1 MQKRLEVY
9 ALLLMMAAGLGLA
22 GCGTQRPGKIGG
34 AVSDAQSG
42 KAAAQAH
49 VVVYGLSNPEGT
61 VQIEVYQ
68 KGGVLQEALVDE
80 KGEYSLSLNPGAY
93 IVEVWV
99 NGQKVGNRMV
109 KVRSGRAAVV
119 DFKVEL
125 PSP

>member
-1 MQKRLEVY
+1 VE
-9 ALLLMMAAGLGLA
+9 
-22 GCGTQRPGKIGG
+22 
-34 AVSDAQSG
+34 SG
-42 KAAAQAH
+42 MVVAQAR

-68 KGGVLQEALVDE
+68 KGSVLQEALADD

-93 IVEVWV
+93 VVEVWAS
-99 NGQKVGNRMV
+99 GQKVANRMV

-119 DFKVEL
+119 DFKVEM

>member
-1 MQKRLEVY
+1 MQRRLPVY
-9 ALLLMMAAGLGLA
+9 ALLFIMTAGLGLA
-22 GCGTQRPGKIGG
+22 GCGIQRPGKITGT
-34 AVSDAQSG
+34 VSDVESG
-42 KAAAQAH
+42 MVVAQAR

-68 KGGVLQEALVDE
+68 KGSVLQEALADD

-93 IVEVWV
+93 VVEVWAS
-99 NGQKVGNRMV
+99 GQKVANRMV

-119 DFKVEL
+119 DFKVEM